1 MKMIV
6 AVLALVAMVLTLD
19 AQAQP
24 TPPAL
29 RIGWLSPAAAGT
41 GTPNLDALLQ
51 GLRDLGYTEGRNLKI
66 EARWAGDATDKLPA
80 LAQELVAL
88 KVDAI
93 IAAGGSDPAKA
104 AMAATSTIPIV
115 FVSAAD
121 PIKAGIVQSLNRP
134 GGNVTGV
141 ALIGSAL
148 EPKRLEYLS
157 RLAPGGSPIGALVNP
172 GYPDIEL
179 QVAEI
184 TRAAAAVN
192 RPVEF
197 VRAGTGA
204 ALEEAVATAARL
216 GCGALAVAQDAFFN
230 SHRGRIV
237 ALAAQYRLPAIYNQR
252 EYVERG
258 GLASYGAHFGDGYR
272 QAGLYL
278 GRILKGARPAD
289 LPVMQSARFEL
300 VINLK
305 TARTLGLDVPVDVLA
320 AADEV
325 IE

>member
-1 MKMIV
+1 V
-6 AVLALVAMVLTLD
+6 ARARA
-19 AQAQP
+19 AQGKQQAVVGYLHSFSAAYMAP
-24 TPPAL
+24 FEAAL
-29 RIGWLSPAAAGT
+29 R
-41 GTPNLDALLQ
+41 Q
-51 GLRDLGYTEGRNLKI
+51 GLAEEGYAEPRNFRI
-66 EARWAGDATDKLPA
+66 EARSAEGQYDRLPA

-197 VRAGTGA
+197 VRAGTGQRSRRRLRPPHGWA
-204 ALEEAVATAARL
+204 AARSPWRRTRFLTAIAAASWRWPRNTGCRRSTISANMSSAAGWQATAPISGTAT
-216 GCGALAVAQDAFFN
+216 
-230 SHRGRIV
+230 
-237 ALAAQYRLPAIYNQR
+237 
-252 EYVERG
+252 
-258 GLASYGAHFGDGYR
+258 
-272 QAGLYL
+272 
-278 GRILKGARPAD
+278 ARPD
-289 LPVMQSARFEL
+289 SISA
-300 VINLK
+300 
-305 TARTLGLDVPVDVLA
+305 AS
-320 AADEV
+320 
-325 IE
+325 

>member
-1 MKMIV
+1 V
-6 AVLALVAMVLTLD
+6 NRRTLLAGLVAW
-19 AQAQP
+19 
-24 TPPAL
+24 PAL
-29 RIGWLSPAAAGT
+29 ARAQGKQQAVVGYLHSFSAAYMA
-41 GTPNLDALLQ
+41 PFEAALRQ
-51 GLRDLGYTEGRNLKI
+51 GLAEEGYAGPRNFRI
-66 EARWAGDATDKLPA
+66 EARSAEGQYDRLPA

-88 KVDAI
+88 NVDAI

-104 AMAATSTIPIV
+104 AMAATAAIPIV

-148 EPKRLEYLS
+148 EPKRLEYLN
-157 RLAPGGSPIGALVNP
+157 RLAPGSSPIGALVNP

-184 TRAAAAVN
+184 RRAAAAVN

-197 VRAGTGA
+197 VRADAEA

-278 GRILKGARPAD
+278 GRILKGARPTD

>member
-1 MKMIV
+1 MRRRPLVMG
-6 AVLALVAMVLTLD
+6 LAAWPAL
-19 AQAQP
+19 AQAQAKP
-24 TPPAL
+24 QAVVGYLHSFSAAYMAPFEAAL
-29 RIGWLSPAAAGT
+29 R
-41 GTPNLDALLQ
+41 Q
-51 GLRDLGYTEGRNLKI
+51 GLADEGYAEPRNLRI
-66 EARWAGDATDKLPA
+66 EARSAEGQYDRLPA
-80 LAQELVAL
+80 LAQELVGL

-104 AMAATSTIPIV
+104 AMAATAAIPIV
-115 FVSAAD
+115 FVSAAE
-121 PIKAGIVQSLNRP
+121 PIKAGIVQSLGRP

-148 EPKRLEYLS
+148 EPKRLEYLN
-157 RLAPGGSPIGALVNP
+157 RLAPGSSPIGALVNP
-172 GYPDIEL
+172 GYPDIEV

-184 TRAAAAVN
+184 RHAAATVN

-197 VRAGTGA
+197 VRADTEA
-204 ALEEAVATAARL
+204 ALEEAVAAAARL
-216 GCGALAVAQDAFFN
+216 GCGALAVAQEAFFN
-230 SHRGRIV
+230 SHRSRIV

-258 GLASYGAHFGDGYR
+258 GFASYGAHFHDGYR
-272 QAGLYL
+272 QAGLYV

-289 LPVMQSARFEL
+289 LPVMQPARFEL

-305 TARTLGLDVPVDVLA
+305 TTRTLGLDVPVDVLA